1 MCQRASSQ
9 TAPGKLQVGSQVIVC
24 IYNVLVSQFVLL
36 NDLPNRGG
44 VTLLFGT
51 KVAALPYLGRVVWS
65 VQQAIA
71 Q

>member
-36 NDLPNRGG
+36 NDLQIGEE
-44 VTLLFGT
+44 LLYF
-51 KVAALPYLGRVVWS
+51 L
-65 VQQAIA
+65 VQK
-71 Q
+71 